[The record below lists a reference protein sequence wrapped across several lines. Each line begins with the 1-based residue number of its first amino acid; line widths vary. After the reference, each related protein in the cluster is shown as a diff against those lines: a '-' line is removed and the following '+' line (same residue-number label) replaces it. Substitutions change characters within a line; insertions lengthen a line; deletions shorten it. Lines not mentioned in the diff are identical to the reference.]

1 MRFKALLNK
10 IAKAAYQ
17 PYPCTPGVDCKQEN
31 PQPSENENENPIQNL
46 NVFNDL
52 ISNNISYPEDCPLCK
67 KGCCTVSYTV
77 RKKVKLPTLIAM
89 HGALPFANLAG
100 TTLYDGNKTFK
111 TDHVEL
117 MYNRRSC
124 LNTTESHCNL
134 LKSFS
139 KYRFEGN
146 IQNRPSRESIS
157 NLRNTAFMSRPCDTE
172 GSDGIVTCDSRY
184 ITFDDG
190 DLMKILTKQGEA
202 FDTPNSNQ
210 EWENQLKAMILAA
223 CRPITESQATDLNEA
238 IEQENAYE
246 AAAKI
251 TVFAAAL
258 AAGAGLGM
266 FVKWVGARAA
276 TSQGLSLIQKACA
289 SAKTPVYVDRAGRA
303 VILAAPMLIEDG
315 DYWDFAGEAN
325 KSYYQLFR
333 SNEVYNFV
341 DSEFNLFDV
350 QDDSGGACVI
360 NSLIATHNAIDNLV
374 TLP

>member
-1 MRFKALLNK
+1 
-10 IAKAAYQ
+10 
-17 PYPCTPGVDCKQEN
+17 
-31 PQPSENENENPIQNL
+31 
-46 NVFNDL
+46 
-52 ISNNISYPEDCPLCK
+52 
-67 KGCCTVSYTV
+67 
-77 RKKVKLPTLIAM
+77 
-89 HGALPFANLAG
+89 
-100 TTLYDGNKTFK
+100 
-111 TDHVEL
+111 
-117 MYNRRSC
+117 
-124 LNTTESHCNL
+124 
-134 LKSFS
+134 
-139 KYRFEGN
+139 
-146 IQNRPSRESIS
+146 
-157 NLRNTAFMSRPCDTE
+157 
-172 GSDGIVTCDSRY
+172 
-184 ITFDDG
+184 
-190 DLMKILTKQGEA
+190 MKILTKQGEA

-246 AAAKI
+246 AATKI

-303 VILAAPMLIEDG
+303 AILAAPMLIEDG

-333 SNEVYNFV
+333 SDEVHSFV